1 MTAAFTEHR
10 YSAEDGLELY
20 YRRYGDPL
28 ATKLP
33 LLCLPGL
40 TRNSK
45 DYHALA
51 LRLSG
56 ERMVICPDYRG
67 RGRSAYDADWRRY
80 RPEIY
85 VRDVN
90 QLMILE
96 ALSRVVAVGTSLG
109 GLLVM
114 GLGVVRPAAL
124 AGVVLNDVGPDIH
137 EEGLA
142 RILAYVGRD
151 DPQPDWATA
160 ARELRRRLPLL
171 GLDSEAKW
179 LGLAERSYRRGED
192 GILHVDWD
200 VNLARPL
207 LLAGQPPADLW
218 RLFHALRDVPMLALR
233 GGQSDILTEAT
244 LARMIAARSDLRH
257 VTLPGIGHV
266 PALDERQSLE
276 AIDEFLASIPDHG

>member
-1 MTAAFTEHR
+1 MTAGFAERR
-10 YSAEDGLELY
+10 YSAEDGLSLY

-33 LLCLPGL
+33 LLCLTGL

-51 LRLSG
+51 LRLAG

-67 RGRSAYDADWRRY
+67 RGRSAYDPDWRRY

-85 VRDVN
+85 VRDLN
-90 QLMILE
+90 QLMILDGL
-96 ALSRVVAVGTSLG
+96 ARVIVVGTSLG
-109 GLLVM
+109 GLLTM
-114 GLGVVRPAAL
+114 GLGVFRPSAL
-124 AGVVLNDVGPDIH
+124 AGVILNDVGPDIH
-137 EEGLA
+137 AEGVA

-151 DPQPDWATA
+151 DPQPDWPTA
-160 ARELRRRLPLL
+160 ARELERRLPLL

-200 VNLARPL
+200 INLARPL
-207 LLAGQPPADLW
+207 LLAKKPPADLW
-218 RLFHALRDVPMLALR
+218 RLFRALRGVPMLVLR

-244 LARMIAARSDLRH
+244 LARMIAARPGLRH
-257 VTLPGIGHV
+257 VTLPGVGHV
-266 PALDERQSLE
+266 PALDEPQSLE
-276 AIDEFLASIPDHG
+276 AIDEFLASVPDHS